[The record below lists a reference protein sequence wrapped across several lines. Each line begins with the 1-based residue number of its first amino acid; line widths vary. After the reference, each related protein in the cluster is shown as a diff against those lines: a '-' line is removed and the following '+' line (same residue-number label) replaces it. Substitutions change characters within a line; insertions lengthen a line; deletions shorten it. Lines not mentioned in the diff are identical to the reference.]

1 MIASLGLKMRTMK
14 KNQRNQAVQPQSA
27 GGKTPAEYNN
37 WKVVAK
43 DGNSTMI
50 LSLGLSKV
58 NAVSLYNKLNSFV
71 NNKHKDIVG
80 AGKTSVK
87 FIIIH

>member
-1 MIASLGLKMRTMK
+1 MPK
-14 KNQRNQAVQPQSA
+14 SA
-27 GGKTPAEYNN
+27 KGKPDAEYNN
-37 WKVVAK
+37 YKVIAK
-43 DGNSTMI
+43 EGGSTMI
-50 LSLGLSKV
+50 LSSGLSKV

-71 NNKHKDIVG
+71 NNKHKDVPG

>member
-1 MIASLGLKMRTMK
+1 MAKMK
-14 KNQRNQAVQPQSA
+14 QQRNQAVLPQSA
-27 GGKTPAEYNN
+27 KGKTDAEYVNY
-37 WKVVAK
+37 KVIAK

-50 LSLGLSKV
+50 LMSGLSKV
-58 NAVSLYNKLNSFV
+58 NASSLYNRLNSFV

-80 AGKTSVK
+80 AGKTSIK

>member
-1 MIASLGLKMRTMK
+1 MK
-14 KNQRNQAVQPQSA
+14 KRHANQAVTPESA

-43 DGNSTMI
+43 DGGSTMI
-50 LSLGLSKV
+50 LQSGLSKV
-58 NAVSLYNKLNSFV
+58 NAVSIYNKLNSFI

-80 AGKTSVK
+80 AGKTNVK

>member
-1 MIASLGLKMRTMK
+1 MK
-14 KNQRNQAVQPQSA
+14 KLQTKTHNQAVRPQTA

-58 NAVSLYNKLNSFV
+58 NAMSLYNKLNSFV

>member
-1 MIASLGLKMRTMK
+1 MK
-14 KNQRNQAVQPQSA
+14 VHNQAVKPQSA

-50 LSLGLSKV
+50 LSFGLSKV
-58 NAVSLYNKLNSFV
+58 NATLLYNKLNSFV
-71 NNKHKDIVG
+71 NNKHKETVG

-87 FIIIH
+87 FIVIH

>member
-1 MIASLGLKMRTMK
+1 MRKSNMQT
-14 KNQRNQAVQPQSA
+14 RNQAVLPESA

-37 WKVVAK
+37 WKVIAK

-50 LSLGLSKV
+50 LMSGLSKV
-58 NAVSLYNKLNSFV
+58 NASSLYNRLNSFV

>member
-1 MIASLGLKMRTMK
+1 MK
-14 KNQRNQAVQPQSA
+14 AKVSNQVQPPQSA
-27 GGKTPAEYNN
+27 KGKTPAEYNN

-43 DGNSTMI
+43 DGGSTMI
-50 LSLGLSKV
+50 LSSGLSKV
-58 NAVSLYNKLNSFV
+58 NAVSLYNKLNSFI

-80 AGKTSVK
+80 AGKTNVK

>member
-1 MIASLGLKMRTMK
+1 MTANLGLMTNQHKTH
-14 KNQRNQAVQPQSA
+14 KNQQISPAPSK
-27 GGKTPAEYNN
+27 GKTPAEYNN

-43 DGNSTMI
+43 DGGSTMI
-50 LSLGLSKV
+50 LQSGLSKV
-58 NAVSLYNKLNSFV
+58 NAHALYNKLNSFI
-71 NNKHKDIVG
+71 NNKHKDVVG

>member
-1 MIASLGLKMRTMK
+1 MTK
-14 KNQRNQAVQPQSA
+14 KKHVNQAIKPDSA
-27 GGKTPAEYNN
+27 EGKTSAEYNN

-43 DGNSTMI
+43 DGGSTMI
-50 LSLGLSKV
+50 LQSGLSKV
-58 NAVSLYNKLNSFV
+58 NAVSLYNRLNSFI
-71 NNKHKDIVG
+71 NNKHKDIIG